1 MTTTYTMGDTLQV
14 GSQLMNGAIVVAC
27 TKIIE
32 RDPGEVRAVWVAVCI
47 RSGEFHP
54 FVVWNVIATPE
65 GFFAQ
70 SGDYYHHVVEALG
83 RFQDRGGS
91 L

>member
-27 TKIIE
+27 TQIAKYE
-32 RDPGEVRAVWVAVCI
+32 PGEVFAVWVAVCV
-47 RSGEFHP
+47 RSRQFHP

-65 GFFAQ
+65 GFVAQ
-70 SGDYYHHVVEALG
+70 SGDYYHHVIEAVG

>member
-27 TKIIE
+27 TQIAE
-32 RDPGEVRAVWVAVCI
+32 YEPGEVFAVWVAVCV
-47 RSGEFHP
+47 RSGQFHP
-54 FVVWNVIATPE
+54 FVVWNVIATRE
-65 GFFAQ
+65 GFVAQ
-70 SGDYYHHVVEALG
+70 SGDYFHHVIEAIG